1 MTHEEAKKQ
10 GFTHYMVNGG
20 KNRYLTRCKNPTLM
34 THIIAIIFRI
44 KAL

>member
-10 GFTHYMVNGG
+10 GFTHYMVKGG
-20 KNRYLTRCKNPTLM
+20 KKNYLTRCDNPTLM
-34 THIIAIIFRI
+34 THIIAITFRI